1 MTDDIEA
8 KLAALGNAFLERMVG
23 QMGEIMDGLEVL
35 DGGGDDAQAAV
46 IAVIHKISGGGGT
59 FGFPLISRLAGD
71 METLLGRG
79 NRDRVRL
86 GRLAAGLQTLLDA
99 GGTLD
104 EQAEAKLLEDLAG
117 DLL

>member
-35 DGGGDDAQAAV
+35 DGGGDDVAALV
-46 IAVIHKISGGGGT
+46 AVIHKMSGGGGT